1 MILLCFVV
9 IYHKKTSRFIMLLKF
24 NLSVESPGRQEQQF
38 SFLIDTERQSF
49 QPDSEGKIT
58 FANTSVVIAQ
68 PKPTLSF
75 QHLIGEAI
83 SEKSKH
89 GHVRTAETYK
99 SALNS
104 FNRFVHR
111 KVVALNEVTSSLM
124 TDYENYL
131 KQKGVCMN
139 SISFYMRILK
149 AIYRRA
155 INLHLVDDCMPFK
168 NVYTGVA
175 KTTKRAVGIDVIR
188 KIKSLEPLDENERL
202 ARDMFLFSFYT
213 RGMSFI
219 DMAYLKKT
227 DLKDGFL
234 YYTRKKTGQNLCIK
248 WGPHMQNIVDS
259 YPSCNDT
266 YLLPIIHDDDSDGRN
281 QYKYR
286 LCVINKSLNA
296 MAKRLSL
303 SCNLTMYVARHSWA
317 SIARSIDIP
326 LSIISDAM
334 GHTSEKMT
342 TIYLKSIDQSR
353 IHNENDRLINL
364 IHQD

>member
-1 MILLCFVV
+1 
-9 IYHKKTSRFIMLLKF
+9 MLLKF

-38 SFLIDTERQSF
+38 SFLIDTEKQSF

-58 FANTSVVIAQ
+58 LANTSVVGAQ
-68 PKPTLSF
+68 PKPNLSF
-75 QHLIGEAI
+75 QHLVGEAI
-83 SEKSKH
+83 SEKSKQ

-104 FNRFVHR
+104 FNRFVHG

-124 TDYENYL
+124 IDYENYL
-131 KQKGVCMN
+131 RQEGVCMN

-155 INLHLVDDCMPFK
+155 INRHLVDDSMPFK

-227 DLKDGFL
+227 DLKDGVL
-234 YYTRKKTGQNLCIK
+234 HYVRRKTGQPINVK
-248 WGPHMQNIVDS
+248 WEANMQRIVDDHPS
-259 YPSCNDT
+259 YNDT
-266 YLLPIIHDDDSDGRN
+266 YLLPIIQKTDSDGRN

-286 LCVINKSLNA
+286 LWAINKSLNDI
-296 MAKRLSL
+296 AKRLSL

-317 SIARSIDIP
+317 SIAQSIDVP
-326 LSIISDAM
+326 LSIISEAM
-334 GHTSEKMT
+334 GHASEK
-342 TIYLKSIDQSR
+342 
-353 IHNENDRLINL
+353 
-364 IHQD
+364 

>member
-1 MILLCFVV
+1 MMILLCFVV

-219 DMAYLKKT
+219 DMSYLKKK
-227 DLKDGFL
+227 DLKNGFL
-234 YYTRKKTGQNLCIK
+234 TYRRKKTGQLLTIK
-248 WGPHMQNIVDS
+248 WEKCMEEIIDK
-259 YPSCNDT
+259 YPKNET
-266 YLLPIIHDDDSDGRN
+266 IYLLPIITKPGKERK
-281 QYKYR
+281 QY
-286 LCVINKSLNA
+286 NNA
-296 MAKRLSL
+296 LHLVNYHLKELSTIL
-303 SCNLTMYVARHSWA
+303 KLQRPLTMYVARHSWA
-317 SIARSIDIP
+317 SAAKFKNIP
-326 LSIISDAM
+326 LSVISEGM
-334 GHTSEKMT
+334 GHDSEAT
-342 TIYLKSIDQSR
+342 TRIYLASLETSVVDKANKMI
-353 IHNENDRLINL
+353 LGL
-364 IHQD
+364 L

>member
-1 MILLCFVV
+1 
-9 IYHKKTSRFIMLLKF
+9 MLLKF

-38 SFLIDTERQSF
+38 SFLIDTEKQSF

-68 PKPTLSF
+68 PKPILSF
-75 QHLIGEAI
+75 QHLVGEAI
-83 SEKSKH
+83 SEKSKQ

-104 FNRFVHR
+104 FNRFVHGR
-111 KVVALNEVTSSLM
+111 AVTLNEVTSSLM
-124 TDYENYL
+124 TDYESYL

-155 INLHLVDDCMPFK
+155 INRHLVDDSMPFK

-227 DLKDGFL
+227 DLKDGVL
-234 YYTRKKTGQNLCIK
+234 HYVRRKTGQPINVK
-248 WGPHMQNIVDS
+248 WEANMQRIVDDHPS
-259 YPSCNDT
+259 YNDT
-266 YLLPIIHDDDSDGRN
+266 YLLPIIQKTDSDGRN

-286 LCVINKSLNA
+286 LWAINKSLNDI
-296 MAKRLSL
+296 AKRLSL

-317 SIARSIDIP
+317 SIAQSIDVP
-326 LSIISDAM
+326 LSIISEAM
-334 GHTSEKMT
+334 GHASEKMT
-342 TIYLKSIDQSR
+342 TIYLKSIDESR
-353 IHNENDRLINL
+353 IHNENNRLIRL
-364 IHQD
+364 IDQD